1 LDIYTIG
8 PAAIAAGGHVRV
20 GLEDCVHIEK
30 GVLAESSAQIVT
42 KMTRVSEMMGREIA
56 TPEEARRILTL

>member
-1 LDIYTIG
+1 
-8 PAAIAAGGHVRV
+8 V